1 MASTDKVK
9 NVAQKAKGKIKEQ
22 TGKLTG
28 NSKLERHGNI
38 DQVKANAK
46 QVGEKL
52 KDALKK

>member
-9 NVAQKAKGKIKEQ
+9 NVAQKTKGKIKEQ